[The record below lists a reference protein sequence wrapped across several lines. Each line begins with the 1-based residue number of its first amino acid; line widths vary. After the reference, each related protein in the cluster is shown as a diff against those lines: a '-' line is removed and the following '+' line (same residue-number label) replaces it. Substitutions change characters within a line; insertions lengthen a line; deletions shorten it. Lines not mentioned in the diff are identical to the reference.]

1 MSLVNISLILISCLF
16 HAYWNILTR
25 SSADSR
31 FFSALKGSWIILMA
45 SVFFLIFGVEG
56 YSAELWGWAILSGV
70 LHGLYIF
77 CLSRAYHTEDI
88 SYVYP
93 IARSAPVFVPVG
105 AFFLLGERLSVFEWI
120 AVLMIVV
127 AIYVLHFDGHLI
139 KGAVN
144 LWNAMR
150 HQHLRWAYFTLIMV
164 VSYSLVDKKGMDHF
178 LQLFP
183 EDGLRNGVAFF
194 FLESLVCFALY
205 NSYLFLSF
213 NRSDILQVWKG
224 EWRKGILGGIATLGS
239 YGVICIVLQFED
251 VSAVVSL
258 RQISVFLVIYWGC
271 WINNEGFGA
280 KRMLA
285 GALIFIGVALM
296 SLEH

>member
-1 MSLVNISLILISCLF
+1 
-16 HAYWNILTR
+16 
-25 SSADSR
+25 
-31 FFSALKGSWIILMA
+31 MA
-45 SVFFLIFGVEG
+45 SVFFLIFGMEG
-56 YSAELWGWAILSGV
+56 YSAELWGWAIVSGV

-93 IARSAPVFVPVG
+93 IARSAPVFVPIG
-105 AFFLLGERLSVFEWI
+105 AFFFLGERLSVFEWI

-127 AIYVLHFDGHLI
+127 AIYVLHFDGRLVE
-139 KGAVN
+139 GAVN

-150 HQHLRWAYFTLIMV
+150 HRNLRWAYFTLIMV
-164 VSYSLVDKKGMDHF
+164 VSYSLVDKKGMDQF

-183 EDGLRNGVAFF
+183 QDSLRNGVAFF

-213 NRSDILQVWKG
+213 NRSDIFQVWKG
-224 EWRKGILGGIATLGS
+224 EWRKGVLGGLATLGS
-239 YGVICIVLQFED
+239 YGVICVVLQFED

-258 RQISVFLVIYWGC
+258 RQVSVFMVIYWGC
-271 WINNEGFGA
+271 WINNEGFGV
-280 KRMLA
+280 KRMTA
-285 GALIFIGVALM
+285 GGLIFLGVALM
-296 SLEH
+296 GLEP